1 MSTEGWERGEER
13 RNYIE
18 SQVPPC
24 KKDEMIKSL
33 SLPFD
38 DQWNSMRRKT
48 LAREPGG
55 DKIETR

>member
-24 KKDEMIKSL
+24 KDEMIKSL

-38 DQWNSMRRKT
+38 DQRNSMRRKT
-48 LAREPGG
+48 LTREPGG